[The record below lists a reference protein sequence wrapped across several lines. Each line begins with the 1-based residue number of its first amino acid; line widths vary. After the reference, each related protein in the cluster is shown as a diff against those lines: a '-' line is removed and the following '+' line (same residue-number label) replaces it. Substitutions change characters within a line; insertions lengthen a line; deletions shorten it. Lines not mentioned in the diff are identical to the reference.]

1 MHHFINCQDYDKV
14 DFAGSVESD
23 NYTYLSLLC
32 WKDYETE
39 SFVDPSCE
47 VSSEGGGED
56 DEEGGEGEGCT
67 SFYPYADVTPNMI
80 VRPQEKDNLRI
91 SFVAL
96 DCAFK
101 ETHLANLNSD
111 EMEIFDEQ
119 CIDVANGDKAQI
131 RIANPYTYFNITNY
145 ASFEN
150 IEFTGEDLFAKAT
163 YNGES
168 MGFMDELGILAFM
181 PFTKCQ
187 VQQDASKLSTID
199 EITVKTM
206 DFLKVYES
214 WANVDTDEIV

>member
-1 MHHFINCQDYDKV
+1 
-14 DFAGSVESD
+14 
-23 NYTYLSLLC
+23 
-32 WKDYETE
+32 
-39 SFVDPSCE
+39 
-47 VSSEGGGED
+47 
-56 DEEGGEGEGCT
+56 
-67 SFYPYADVTPNMI
+67 
-80 VRPQEKDNLRI
+80 
-91 SFVAL
+91 
-96 DCAFK
+96 
-101 ETHLANLNSD
+101 
-111 EMEIFDEQ
+111 MEIFDEQ